1 MRIILIL
8 FINSCALLCYAQ
20 ESSPVTKKLLEIYTQ
35 RDLERLENN
44 HPTLLLRLNYYMTDA
59 FQIIDRKDLK
69 PDLKWEGEI
78 DMNPDDFNI
87 LKLERDKGISPDSK
101 KRKIY
106 KIKNTEQA
114 LIYFSTSEFN
124 DAFNAYRQ
132 NIKS

>member
-1 MRIILIL
+1 MRILLIL
-8 FINSCALLCYAQ
+8 FINSCALLSYAQ
-20 ESSPVTKKLLEIYTQ
+20 ESSPITNKLLEIYTQ
-35 RDLERLENN
+35 QDLERLESN
-44 HPTLLLRLNYYMTDA
+44 HPTLLLRLKYYMTDA

-69 PDLKWEGEI
+69 SNLKWEGEI

-87 LKLERDKGISPDSK
+87 LKLEREKGISPDSK